1 LKQVIPFP
9 WDVSP
14 AEAVRLQEEIREQVV
29 VAGGPT
35 PEDLHL
41 VAGLD
46 VSFCRRRNL
55 LFGAVVILR
64 LPDLIVVEE
73 GAAVLPPTFPY
84 VPGLL
89 AFREGPVLLS
99 ALRKITS
106 VPDLLVCDGQGIA
119 HPRGVGI
126 ASHLGVLLGIPAIG
140 VAKSRLV
147 GDYEMPPPAKG
158 AASPLFLNGK
168 VVGSV
173 LRTRAGAK
181 PVFVSPGHL
190 VGVDAATKLAL
201 SLCTHFRLPE
211 PVRAAHNLSR
221 RLFQRYAAE

>member
-1 LKQVIPFP
+1 MKQLIPFP

-14 AEAVRLQEEIREQVV
+14 AEAMRLQEKLREQVV
-29 VAGGPT
+29 VAGGPA
-35 PEDLHL
+35 PENLRL

-46 VSFCRRRNL
+46 VSFCRRRGL

-64 LPDLIVVEE
+64 LPDFIVTEE
-73 GAAVLPPTFPY
+73 STAVLPPPFPY

-89 AFREGPVLLS
+89 AFREGPVLLA
-99 ALRKITS
+99 ALRKIAS

-147 GDYEMPPPAKG
+147 GNYEAPPPMKG
-158 AASPLFLNGK
+158 ATSPLFLNGK

-173 LRTRAGAK
+173 LRTRTGVK

-190 VGVDAATKLAL
+190 VGVEAATRLAL
-201 SLCTHFRLPE
+201 SLCTRFRLPE
-211 PVRAAHNLSR
+211 PVRAAHHLSR
-221 RLFQRYAAE
+221 RLFLHHATE

>member
-1 LKQVIPFP
+1 MRQAIPFP
-9 WDVSP
+9 WDLSP
-14 AEAVRLQEEIREQVV
+14 AEAVRLQEKIREQVV
-29 VAGGPT
+29 VAGGPA
-35 PEDLHL
+35 PEDLRL

-64 LPDLIVVEE
+64 LPDLVVVEE
-73 GAAVLPPTFPY
+73 GTAVLPPTFPY

-89 AFREGPVLLS
+89 AFREGPVLLA
-99 ALRKITS
+99 ALRKVTS

-126 ASHLGVLLGIPAIG
+126 ASHLGVLLGVPAIG

-147 GDYEMPPPAKG
+147 GDYEMPLAAKG
-158 AASPLFLNGK
+158 AVSPLFFNGK
-168 VVGSV
+168 MVGSV
-173 LRTRAGAK
+173 LRTRTGVK

-190 VGVDAATKLAL
+190 VGVDVATKLAL
-201 SLCTHFRLPE
+201 FLCTRFRLPE

-221 RLFQRYAAE
+221 RLFHDYVSQ